1 MSNLSP
7 YRSLPPARRLALV
20 THALNADRGVRNAYA
35 QRLVVRGG
43 GFRAE
48 TLRKWPIDQLAKE
61 IIRRNIEGAQDELQL
76 LLLLYV
82 EVEPVFQT
90 TFLELTGVPH
100 DGANIADDLP
110 VPFADAARVRGA
122 AESLIAQLGDNARH
136 YLRTIALYNGA
147 AWPGLAE
154 LVGEFPGP

>member
-1 MSNLSP
+1 MSKVSP
-7 YRSLPPARRLALV
+7 YRALPPARRLALM
-20 THALNADRGVRNAYA
+20 THALNADRAVRNAYV
-35 QRLVVRGG
+35 QRLVARGG

-48 TLRKWPIDQLAKE
+48 TLKKWPVDQLARE
-61 IIRRNIEGAQDELQL
+61 IIRRNVEGPQDELQL

-82 EVEPVFQT
+82 EIEPIYQT
-90 TFLELTGVPH
+90 TFLEATGVPH

-110 VPFADAARVRGA
+110 TPFADQATVRKA
-122 AESLIAQLGDNARH
+122 AEALIAQFGDDARH

-154 LVGEFPGP
+154 LIDA

>member
-1 MSNLSP
+1 MSTLSP

-20 THALNADRGVRNAYA
+20 THALNADRGVRNAFV
-35 QRLVVRGG
+35 QRLVARGG

-48 TLRKWPIDQLAKE
+48 TLKKWPVDQLARE
-61 IIRRNIEGAQDELQL
+61 IIRRNGETAQEELQL

-82 EVEPVFQT
+82 EMEPALQT
-90 TFLELTGVPH
+90 TFLESTGVAH

-110 VPFADAARVRGA
+110 VPFADAATVTRA
-122 AESLIAQLGDNARH
+122 AESLIAQFGDDARH
-136 YLRTIALYNGA
+136 YLRTIAMYNGA

-154 LVGEFPGP
+154 LVDTPA

>member
-1 MSNLSP
+1 MSKLSP
-7 YRSLPPARRLALV
+7 YRSLPSARRLAVLIY
-20 THALNADRGVRNAYA
+20 ALNADRGVRDAYVR
-35 QRLVVRGG
+35 RLVVLGG

-48 TLRKWPIDQLAKE
+48 TLKKWPVDQLAKE
-61 IIRRNIEGAQDELQL
+61 IIRRSVEGPQDELQL

-82 EVEPVFQT
+82 EVEPVYQT
-90 TFLELTGVPH
+90 TFLGATGVPH

-110 VPFADAARVRGA
+110 IPFADAATVKQA
-122 AESLIAQLGDNARH
+122 AEALIAQFGDEALA

-154 LVGEFPGP
+154 LVAD

>member
-1 MSNLSP
+1 MSKVSP
-7 YRSLPPARRLALV
+7 YRALPPGRRLALM
-20 THALNADRGVRNAYA
+20 THALNADRAVRNAYV
-35 QRLVVRGG
+35 QRLVARGG

-48 TLRKWPIDQLAKE
+48 TLKKWPVDQLARE
-61 IIRRNIEGAQDELQL
+61 IIRRNVEGPQDELQL

-82 EVEPVFQT
+82 EIEPIYQT
-90 TFLELTGVPH
+90 TFLEATGVPH

-110 VPFADAARVRGA
+110 TPFADQATVRKA
-122 AESLIAQLGDNARH
+122 AEALMAQFGDDARH

-154 LVGEFPGP
+154 LVDP

>member
-1 MSNLSP
+1 MSKLSP
-7 YRSLPPARRLALV
+7 YRSLASARRLALMIY
-20 THALNADRGVRNAYA
+20 ALNADRGVRDAYVR
-35 QRLVVRGG
+35 RLVVLGG

-48 TLRKWPIDQLAKE
+48 TLKKWPVDQLAKE
-61 IIRRNIEGAQDELQL
+61 IIRRSVEGPQDELQL

-82 EVEPVFQT
+82 EVEPVYQT
-90 TFLELTGVPH
+90 TFLGATGVPH

-110 VPFADAARVRGA
+110 IPFADAATVKQA
-122 AESLIAQLGDNARH
+122 AEALIAQFGDEALA

-154 LVGEFPGP
+154 LVAD